1 MISIANIGQ
10 TDKIIRLVAGVVLV
24 AVSFMLLGGINT
36 PLGIIS
42 LVIAVVLIVTGL
54 FNFCPAYKIFNL
66 SSLKKSK

>member
-24 AVSFMLLGGINT
+24 TVSFMLLGGINT

-42 LVIAVVLIVTGL
+42 LVIAAVLIVTGL

-66 SSLKKSK
+66 SSLKK